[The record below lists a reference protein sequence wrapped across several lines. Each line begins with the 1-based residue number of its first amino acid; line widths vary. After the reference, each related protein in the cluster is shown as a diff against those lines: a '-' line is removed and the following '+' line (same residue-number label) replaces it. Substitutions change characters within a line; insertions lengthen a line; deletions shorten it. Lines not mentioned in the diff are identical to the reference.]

1 MVSTIVSYVSIAA
14 SFAVAFYFYKFQKK
28 YYDENMSK
36 LEKARDFFLA
46 NPTYSV
52 VSKGED
58 KAIDV
63 SNINGELLNLVKEL
77 NKYMSRNKGTTDFSI
92 IQNKTERFAN
102 TIFENASSNLA
113 FPTYMGLMGT
123 FTGVFMGLLGFA
135 LPDLLE
141 LFGMHIESPE
151 ESNITRLILGVI
163 VSMVTSF
170 MGLYFTTRS
179 NKVATDYK
187 RIMDERKNIFYDF
200 IQNELMPV
208 LGMSVVAA
216 LTQLKETL
224 THFHE
229 SFDVI
234 TNNFERTFNNCTSK
248 FGKEFEKNIVA
259 VGNAASQLGTSIED
273 VNKNVENQQNLLKE
287 LRSDGMIMALDRFI
301 DAGKQFQNSTEAI
314 KDLDS
319 IRTELSSAVTN
330 LIKTQK
336 DYNSTL
342 VVPKLIAERLNVI
355 LERVTTFE
363 ESVNVLGA
371 SIAQTHMLGNSEI
384 TLIKEH
390 LDNIKRKD
398 AIALEYQE
406 TANEELK
413 ALFDAETNIIKD
425 LHRQYTSAIEEH
437 GDEFRV
443 LMEQVAD
450 AITQKKIE
458 FMQIL
463 QNAFDVAELH
473 TEFAHLKQ
481 LPEINE
487 KIGSLNDSVDC
498 FRNSV
503 QENSEAEKK
512 KLDFIDEKLDAIPS
526 VVNEMDERCKNHT
539 DVVLAAIGDV
549 KTATNGI
556 SSSIDRVKELTEV
569 IVADSNNNKDE
580 LANRINILGEKLSI
594 MKNDLDTIKDHA
606 RLTVNLNKDEML
618 DVVKAIKLQQEE
630 VGLLDTMLSNTKQ
643 EMSDSFVKVFKMQL
657 DEISKKIENVGSHV
671 EGLKAKIRKDK
682 NN

>member
-1 MVSTIVSYVSIAA
+1 
-14 SFAVAFYFYKFQKK
+14 
-28 YYDENMSK
+28 
-36 LEKARDFFLA
+36 
-46 NPTYSV
+46 
-52 VSKGED
+52 
-58 KAIDV
+58 
-63 SNINGELLNLVKEL
+63 
-77 NKYMSRNKGTTDFSI
+77 
-92 IQNKTERFAN
+92 
-102 TIFENASSNLA
+102 
-113 FPTYMGLMGT
+113 
-123 FTGVFMGLLGFA
+123 
-135 LPDLLE
+135 
-141 LFGMHIESPE
+141 MHIESPE

-259 VGNAASQLGTSIED
+259 VGNAASQLGTSIEA

-594 MKNDLDTIKDHA
+594 RKNDLDTIKDHA

>member
-1 MVSTIVSYVSIAA
+1 M
-14 SFAVAFYFYKFQKK
+14 
-28 YYDENMSK
+28 
-36 LEKARDFFLA
+36 
-46 NPTYSV
+46 
-52 VSKGED
+52 
-58 KAIDV
+58 
-63 SNINGELLNLVKEL
+63 
-77 NKYMSRNKGTTDFSI
+77 
-92 IQNKTERFAN
+92 
-102 TIFENASSNLA
+102 
-113 FPTYMGLMGT
+113 
-123 FTGVFMGLLGFA
+123 
-135 LPDLLE
+135 
-141 LFGMHIESPE
+141 
-151 ESNITRLILGVI
+151 
-163 VSMVTSF
+163 
-170 MGLYFTTRS
+170 
-179 NKVATDYK
+179 
-187 RIMDERKNIFYDF
+187 
-200 IQNELMPV
+200 
-208 LGMSVVAA
+208 
-216 LTQLKETL
+216 
-224 THFHE
+224 
-229 SFDVI
+229 
-234 TNNFERTFNNCTSK
+234 
-248 FGKEFEKNIVA
+248 
-259 VGNAASQLGTSIED
+259 
-273 VNKNVENQQNLLKE
+273 
-287 LRSDGMIMALDRFI
+287 
-301 DAGKQFQNSTEAI
+301 
-314 KDLDS
+314 
-319 IRTELSSAVTN
+319 
-330 LIKTQK
+330 
-336 DYNSTL
+336 
-342 VVPKLIAERLNVI
+342 PKLIAERLNVI

>member
-1 MVSTIVSYVSIAA
+1 
-14 SFAVAFYFYKFQKK
+14 
-28 YYDENMSK
+28 
-36 LEKARDFFLA
+36 
-46 NPTYSV
+46 
-52 VSKGED
+52 
-58 KAIDV
+58 
-63 SNINGELLNLVKEL
+63 
-77 NKYMSRNKGTTDFSI
+77 
-92 IQNKTERFAN
+92 
-102 TIFENASSNLA
+102 
-113 FPTYMGLMGT
+113 
-123 FTGVFMGLLGFA
+123 
-135 LPDLLE
+135 
-141 LFGMHIESPE
+141 
-151 ESNITRLILGVI
+151 
-163 VSMVTSF
+163 
-170 MGLYFTTRS
+170 
-179 NKVATDYK
+179 
-187 RIMDERKNIFYDF
+187 
-200 IQNELMPV
+200 MPV

-259 VGNAASQLGTSIED
+259 VGNAASQLGTSIEA

>member
-1 MVSTIVSYVSIAA
+1 
-14 SFAVAFYFYKFQKK
+14 
-28 YYDENMSK
+28 
-36 LEKARDFFLA
+36 
-46 NPTYSV
+46 
-52 VSKGED
+52 
-58 KAIDV
+58 
-63 SNINGELLNLVKEL
+63 
-77 NKYMSRNKGTTDFSI
+77 MSRNKGTTDFSI

-259 VGNAASQLGTSIED
+259 VGNAASQLGTSIEA

-481 LPEINE
+481 LPEIND

-503 QENSEAEKK
+503 QENCEAEKK

-556 SSSIDRVKELTEV
+556 SFSIDRVKELTEV